1 MLPERL
7 VWAHPFKC
15 SYLFM
20 IPCCCCCLNVG
31 VGGRDLQQRHAMHLC
46 LFAAISS
53 LFLFGPAAAQF
64 GGFGGPAAK
73 EGAPAVKSDIP
84 YIRCSACEALAKNAY
99 RQIKTVKDAQK
110 GFSIEPSVVECERY
124 TISSEGAMI
133 TTYTRNDNFGGEKKP
148 RR

>member
-110 GFSIEPSVVECERY
+110 PGKKVRGTLRSTAYFRDSIIMLERY
-124 TISSEGAMI
+124 RKCCMRS
-133 TTYTRNDNFGGEKKP
+133 
-148 RR
+148 